1 MNPRT
6 SWTDDGKRRLH
17 RSNKVD
23 HLLLYTSNTS
33 ADLLGIH
40 LGLVGHP
47 DPTPSPGCRLAHTAR
62 HHREEGT
69 ILTGETMG
77 PVMVH
82 PIIICRPKETKA
94 GTAGNRV
101 DRLSR
106 AQVIHNRLPYLLD
119 CLNVP
124 ILLDTPTDVDQ
135 VRTVL
140 HLPCT
145 LNPLRM
151 VNPQRGRR
159 RVGHLRLLLGS

>member
-1 MNPRT
+1 M
-6 SWTDDGKRRLH
+6 
-17 RSNKVD
+17 D
-23 HLLLYTSNTS
+23 HVPLYTSNTS

-40 LGLVGHP
+40 LGLVDHP
-47 DPTPSPGCRLAHTAR
+47 DLTPSPGCHLAHTAR

-69 ILTGETMG
+69 IPTGGTMG

-82 PIIICRPKETKA
+82 PIIIIIICPKETRA

-101 DRLSR
+101 DHLSR
-106 AQVIHNRLPYLLD
+106 AQVIHNRLLYLLD

-140 HLPCT
+140 HLLCT
-145 LNPLRM
+145 LNPLPM

-159 RVGHLRLLLGS
+159 RVGHLRLLLGN